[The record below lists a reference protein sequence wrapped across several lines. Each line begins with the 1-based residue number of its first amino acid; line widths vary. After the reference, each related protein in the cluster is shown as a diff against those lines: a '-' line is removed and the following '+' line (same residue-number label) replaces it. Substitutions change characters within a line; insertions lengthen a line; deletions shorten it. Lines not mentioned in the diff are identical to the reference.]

1 MRFSNRWRTIRG
13 SVNVVGR
20 TRLTVRG
27 GAHKARLLNAALVVA
42 LALTVLGCGGSP
54 SDSSDGATDGA
65 ATMSRVFGG
74 GSEGTTDGPAYT
86 PPQDVMLSP
95 AAITASDA
103 TDWGTIDTSTTTD
116 GYVTVAVTNTERI
129 KFQVICGDMSY
140 NYDVPGDGTPV
151 TCPLN
156 MGNGFYTFRVM
167 QNTSG
172 DNYVELNSSDADVT
186 LANEFTPFL
195 RPSTIVR
202 YDDGSACV
210 AKARELVAPAANQG
224 DALQAVCNFVIGHVS
239 YDNDKASKVANV
251 TGYLPNPDETLATG
265 KGICFDYAALGA
277 AMLRSQ
283 GIPAKVMTGYVSPE
297 DVYHAWM
304 SVYIDGSW
312 HNVQFSVDPKTW
324 TRVDLTFA
332 AGASAGLVGDGKEY
346 TDRYTY

>member
-1 MRFSNRWRTIRG
+1 MRG
-13 SVNVVGR
+13 E
-20 TRLTVRG
+20 
-27 GAHKARLLNAALVVA
+27 AHKARYLAVA
-42 LALTVLGCGGSP
+42 LAMTLAL
-54 SDSSDGATDGA
+54 A
-65 ATMSRVFGG
+65 MSACGG
-74 GSEGTTDGPAYT
+74 GSGAAEAVADGASAVSRALGGPDAGKTDGPSYT

-95 AAITASDA
+95 AAITSADA
-103 TDWGTIDTSTTTD
+103 TDWGTIDTSTASD
-116 GYVTVAVTNTERI
+116 GYVTVSVTNTERI

-156 MGNGFYTFRVM
+156 MGNGWYTFRVM

-172 DNYVELNSSDADVT
+172 DNYVELNAAESEVT
-186 LANEFTPFL
+186 LSSEFSPFL

-202 YDDGSACV
+202 YDKESSCV
-210 AKARELVAPAANQG
+210 SKARELVSSAANQG
-224 DALQAVCNFVIGHVS
+224 DALQAGCNFVIGHVS
-239 YDNDKASKVANV
+239 YDNEKASEVANV

>member
-1 MRFSNRWRTIRG
+1 M
-13 SVNVVGR
+13 V
-20 TRLTVRG
+20 L
-27 GAHKARLLNAALVVA
+27 ALVVP
-42 LALTVLGCGGSP
+42 GCGGGGS
-54 SDSSDGATDGA
+54 GTAEAATDGA
-65 ATMSRVFGG
+65 AALPSLFGG
-74 GSEGTTDGPAYT
+74 PDEGKTDGPAYT

-95 AAITASDA
+95 AAISSSDA

-156 MGNGFYTFRVM
+156 MGNGYYTFRVM

-186 LANEFTPFL
+186 LSNEFFPFL

-202 YDDGSACV
+202 YDSGSNCV
-210 AKARELVAPAANQG
+210 AKARDLVSSAANQG
-224 DALQAVCNFVIGHVS
+224 DALQAVCNFVIHNVK
-239 YDNDKASKVANV
+239 YDNDKAAQVANV
-251 TGYLPNPDETLATG
+251 TGYLPNPDETLSTG

-283 GIPAKVMTGYVSPE
+283 GIPARVMTGYVSPE
-297 DVYHAWM
+297 NVYHSWM

-312 HNVQFSVDPKTW
+312 HNVQFTVDPKTW

-332 AGASAGLVGDGKEY
+332 SGASAGLVGDGKEY